1 MVTCRQYGFSPRLA
15 HALTRRGISRAKL
28 GEIDQ
33 GIADYREGL
42 LMRRH
47 SGVVMG
53 TQEWTIALAELLL
66 AVDSTAS
73 PLSVPDD
80 GDRLARGTGN
90 GRALAGCQD
99 HRGVIP

>member
-66 AVDSTAS
+66 AVDSNAAALS
-73 PLSVPDD
+73 PPDD
-80 GDRLARGTGN
+80 VDALVSGTAEV
-90 GRALAGCQD
+90 RAFAECQ
-99 HRGVIP
+99 